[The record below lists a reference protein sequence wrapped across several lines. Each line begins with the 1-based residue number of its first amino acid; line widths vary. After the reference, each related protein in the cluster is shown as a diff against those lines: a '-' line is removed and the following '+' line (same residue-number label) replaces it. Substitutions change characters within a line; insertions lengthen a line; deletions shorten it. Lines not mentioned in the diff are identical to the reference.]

1 VMKNIAMM
9 IDPVIHARI
18 TPRMYYI
25 GAIPGI
31 LSMLVGTALAGRTI
45 YKRNTA
51 LLFKELD

>member
-1 VMKNIAMM
+1 
-9 IDPVIHARI
+9 
-18 TPRMYYI
+18 MYYI

-31 LSMLVGTALAGRTI
+31 LSMLVGTALAGRKI